1 MKVSDQEKKTTG
13 LFHLRSLFNLAS
25 GLLHKVTPP

>member
-1 MKVSDQEKKTTG
+1 MKVSDQAKTTG